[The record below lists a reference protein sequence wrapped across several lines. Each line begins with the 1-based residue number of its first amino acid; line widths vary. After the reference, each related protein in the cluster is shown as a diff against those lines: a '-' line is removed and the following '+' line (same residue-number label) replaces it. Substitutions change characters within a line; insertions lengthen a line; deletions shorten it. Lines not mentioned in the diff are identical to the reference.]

1 MAAPE
6 TTKSVGSGLLILGL
20 ALVALWL
27 VLTVT
32 RAVVGGL
39 VHVALVVGLILLAV
53 YAFQQFS
60 GHRHI
65 RT

>member
-1 MAAPE
+1 MATPA

-20 ALVALWL
+20 ALVALWI

-39 VHVALVVGLILLAV
+39 VHVALVAGLILLAV
-53 YAFQQFS
+53 YAFQQIS